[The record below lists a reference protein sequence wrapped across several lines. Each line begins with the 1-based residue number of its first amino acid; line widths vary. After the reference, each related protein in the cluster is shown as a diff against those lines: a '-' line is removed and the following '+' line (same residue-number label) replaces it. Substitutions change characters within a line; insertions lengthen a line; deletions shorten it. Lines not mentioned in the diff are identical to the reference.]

1 MRLRRRAGEG
11 GGNPDYAAV
20 LGAAGLG
27 AFARLALP
35 DHPPEELGLA
45 ATYDG
50 ASGRI
55 LVSLPGAAVSASPAD
70 LAYALE
76 LPPGPVG
83 LAEGLDGAVFSDAE
97 AIAAVSGFA
106 RDRVILG
113 GGGDGG
119 PASGEVAAALRLV
132 EEGKAYEVDWGGLV
146 WALVTGEV
154 VAGTPRRYA
163 PYLLRL
169 MEHQSPELF
178 AEVDERLPLRKRRR
192 GQAVQKCQW
201 DDVGFL
207 ALDEEE
213 EDASLFYGGSPNI
226 GDLEDMPIFGEGKNV
241 EFVGG
246 EEIHAQSQ
254 ELVDLGPRNFFYSD
268 VKLLGHKMECDDRTG
283 GCSRNSAKQDD
294 LTPQRVISMT
304 QYQPESKLQ
313 RTFQIEDEDDRN
325 ANVHVGLDN
334 SSYLPQLQEVGGIR
348 NYRTLSPFQGRMQQ
362 IQGYVPAMEHAYM
375 DVEKACRDTQ
385 DEAESIKRM
394 VMEKG
399 HLIAATVSDI
409 QEEFRVRSA
418 RMRQLEA
425 NRDLMCRTVQQ
436 YEKLL
441 EKSMAEFQEYR
452 NRMTRGKGVDSY
464 SVVLGVSV
472 GQNRAWVQQ
481 MHHYLCQKIIKIDQT
496 WSLNSSKLL
505 TKITEVETGMMKLN
519 HEVQRLNDSRSI
531 PDLNNGVED
540 NGEGEASLSKTED
553 RSCASEGGCHISN
566 TTQAGKQLVE
576 LVANP
581 DQRND
586 TGESMDLNGVQ
597 R

>member
-11 GGNPDYAAV
+11 GGDTDYAAV

-97 AIAAVSGFA
+97 AIAAVSVFV

-119 PASGEVAAALRLV
+119 PASGEAAAALRLV

-163 PYLLRL
+163 PYLLHL
-169 MEHQSPELF
+169 MENQRPELF
-178 AEVDERLPLRKRRR
+178 AEVDGRLPLRKRRR
-192 GQAVQKCQW
+192 GQELQQCQW

-213 EDASLFYGGSPNI
+213 EDASLVYGASPNI
-226 GDLEDMPIFGEGKNV
+226 GDLEDMPIFGEGKNAA
-241 EFVGG
+241 FVGG
-246 EEIHAQSQ
+246 EEIYAQSQ
-254 ELVDLGPRNFFYSD
+254 GVADLGPRNFFYSD
-268 VKLLGHKMECDDRTG
+268 VKLLGHKMECDDRPG
-283 GCSRNSAKQDD
+283 CCSRNSAKQDD

-304 QYQPESKLQ
+304 QYQPESKPQ
-313 RTFQIEDEDDRN
+313 HNIEIEDGDGSN
-325 ANVHVGLDN
+325 ANVYVGLDN
-334 SSYLPQLQEVGGIR
+334 SSYLPQLQEVGGIC
-348 NYRTLSPFQGRMQQ
+348 NYRTLSPFQARMQQ
-362 IQGYVPAMEHAYM
+362 IQGYVPAMESAYM
-375 DVEKACRDTQ
+375 DVEKACRDTR

-394 VMEKG
+394 VMGKS

-409 QEEFRVRSA
+409 QDEFRVRST
-418 RMRQLEA
+418 RMCQLEA
-425 NRDLMCRTVQQ
+425 NMKLMCRTVQQ

-441 EKSMAEFQEYR
+441 EKSLAEFQEYR
-452 NRMTRGKGVDSY
+452 NRIMRGEGVDSC
-464 SVVLGVSV
+464 SVVLGVSA

-481 MHHYLCQKIIKIDQT
+481 MHHYLCQNISKIDQT

-505 TKITEVETGMMKLN
+505 TKITEVETGMVKLS

-540 NGEGEASLSKTED
+540 SGEGEASLSKTED
-553 RSCASEGGCHISN
+553 RSCASEGCHVSN
-566 TTQAGKQLVE
+566 ATQAGKQLVE
-576 LVANP
+576 LVANS